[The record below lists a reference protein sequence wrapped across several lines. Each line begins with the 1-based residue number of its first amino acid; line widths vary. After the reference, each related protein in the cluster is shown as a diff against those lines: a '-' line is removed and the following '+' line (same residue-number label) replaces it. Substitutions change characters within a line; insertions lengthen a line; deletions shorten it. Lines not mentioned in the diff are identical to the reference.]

1 MTRHDMHLIVQSEI
15 EPWLT
20 FRQYK
25 DGQGNAVCTYEVPS
39 SVVMAFGMARL
50 HQQLDAWR
58 RGEEKRSK
66 SEALRT
72 AIISRLRDKIK
83 PLAIA
88 HELGCS
94 EAYVRQLR
102 KVLNEQAR

>member
-1 MTRHDMHLIVQSEI
+1 MTRQDMDLIVQSEI

-25 DGQGNAVCTYEVPS
+25 DDKGNAVCTYEVPS
-39 SVVMAFGMARL
+39 SVVMAFGTARL

-58 RGEEKRSK
+58 RGEEKRYK

-72 AIISRLRDKIK
+72 AIISRLRDKTK

-102 KVLNEQAR
+102 RVLNEQAR